1 MEKVINLLTE
11 DWYKF
16 IALIPRITIALVV
29 LIASYYLGKYFAK
42 AVSVLLRR
50 ASIKD
55 IHENFI
61 KTLTVTLALFFG
73 LILALNIVGL
83 EKIAVSVI
91 AGGGVTAVVLGFA
104 FREIGENFLAGTFLA
119 FSRPFKIGDRIKT
132 EDIEGKVQD
141 IELRYTHLRT
151 DDGRDIYVPSSQL
164 FGRPVTNF
172 TKDGLLRI
180 SFSVGIDYSNDSK
193 RACILLK
200 ETVDKVKGVLKEPV
214 SGSFIGNLS
223 PQYVEIEVFYWVDM
237 FDKATN
243 IRMVKTD
250 VMDECRKAL
259 LNESYIVSA
268 DTTANI
274 AITNISAAAT
284 RIPPPKAT
292 TP

>member
-1 MEKVINLLTE
+1 MEQAINQITA
-11 DWYKF
+11 DWHGF
-16 IALIPRITIALVV
+16 IAHTPRIAMAIIV
-29 LIASYYLGKYFAK
+29 LIASYYIGKYFART
-42 AVSVLLRR
+42 VSALLRR

-55 IHENFI
+55 IHENFF
-61 KTLTVTLALFFG
+61 KTLAITLALFFG
-73 LILALNIVGL
+73 LIIALNIVGL

-91 AGGGVTAVVLGFA
+91 AGGGATAVVLGFA

-172 TKDGLLRI
+172 TKDGLMRI
-180 SFSVGIDYSNDSK
+180 SFSVGIDYSNDAK

-200 ETVDKVKGVLKEPV
+200 ETVDKVKGVLKEPE
-214 SGSFIGNLS
+214 SGSFIGDLS
-223 PQYVEIEVFYWVDM
+223 PQYVEIRVFYWVDM
-237 FDKATN
+237 FDKN
-243 IRMVKTD
+243 IKLNGVKTD

-259 LNESYIVSA
+259 LNESYIVSS

-274 AITNISAAAT
+274 AITNISDTA
-284 RIPPPKAT
+284 RNS
-292 TP
+292 